1 MNNNN
6 TIAQRHVFAAVCQWK
21 KPGLAIGRENVRVRY
36 IHIFLLRFILFY
48 CYFKCTFLSL
58 EPMFLCFVYWWIIKI
73 YLIWFD
79 LKRKRSSLCS
89 SSMLLSVHRDRTYCQ
104 GRPPPLLHNSLNM
117 PAFHYFSFMLLS
129 VHRDPR
135 DCQGRP
141 PPLLHS
147 SLNMPAFHSLSFML
161 LSVHRDPRDCQGR
174 EPRTA
179 TSTVTQL
186 LTSERKR

>member
-6 TIAQRHVFAAVCQWK
+6 TIAQRHVFAAVCQRK
-21 KPGLAIGRENVRVRY
+21 KPGLAIGRENVRVSY

-73 YLIWFD
+73 DLIWFD
-79 LKRKRSSLCS
+79 LKKEAFQF
-89 SSMLLSVHRDRTYCQ
+89 MFKFDVAF
-104 GRPPPLLHNSLNM
+104 RPQRP
-117 PAFHYFSFMLLS
+117 Y
-129 VHRDPR
+129 V
-135 DCQGRP
+135 CQGRP

-147 SLNMPAFHSLSFML
+147 SLNMPAFYSLSFML